1 MKPPEKILII
11 GPTWLGDTI
20 LSTPV
25 LSNLRRAFPS
35 VRIYYLGAPGAAGIL
50 SGHPDLAE
58 LHVRTGNILHDI
70 RKATSFR
77 QKAIDWTLVL
87 SNSFRG
93 ALLAFASRAKI
104 RIGYSRDGRALL
116 LTHPVPFHTQEDQHQ
131 IDEYLG
137 LLKHA
142 GVVTVTRDPRIGI
155 SNEALRF
162 AETVWANHGIRD
174 NEKVVGIH
182 PGAKFGATKLWP
194 VDRFAK
200 VADRLAEVEGTRVI
214 LFGSNEEAH
223 LTASIANQMKTNPV
237 DLGGRDNL
245 SVLPGVLKRLN
256 AFLTGDTGPMHVAA
270 SVGTPVVALFGPTD
284 PAHTG
289 PVGDFHTVLRRD
301 LFCSPCFL
309 KRCPYSHE
317 CMEELGI
324 DEAVEAIRGKLHLG
338 DR

>member
-1 MKPPEKILII
+1 MKPPENILII

-25 LSNLRRAFPS
+25 LSNLKSAFPS
-35 VRIYYLGAPGAAGIL
+35 ARLYYLGAPAAAGIL
-50 SGHPDLAE
+50 SGHPDLDE
-58 LHVRTGNILHDI
+58 LHVRTGNIVYDI
-70 RKATSFR
+70 RKTISFR
-77 QKAIDWTLVL
+77 RKAIDWTFVL

-93 ALLAFASRAKI
+93 ALLGYASGAQI

-116 LTHPVPFHTQEDQHQ
+116 LTHPVPFHNQGNRHQ
-131 IDEYLG
+131 IDEYLE
-137 LLKHA
+137 LLEHT
-142 GVVTVTRDPRIGI
+142 GVIIVTRDPRIAI
-155 SNEALRF
+155 SDEALRF
-162 AETVWANHGIRD
+162 AETVWSTHGIRD
-174 NEKVVGIH
+174 NEKVVGIQ

-200 VADRLAEVEGTRVI
+200 VADRLAVVEDARVI
-214 LFGSNEEAH
+214 LFGNNEEAH
-223 LTASIANQMKTNPV
+223 LTASIANQMKTKPI

-245 SVLPGVLKRLN
+245 LVLPGVLKRLN

-270 SVGTPVVALFGPTD
+270 SLGTPIVALFGPTD

-289 PVGDFHTVLRRD
+289 PVGDFHTILRRD

-309 KRCPYSHE
+309 KRCPYGHE
-317 CMEELGI
+317 CMEEMGI
-324 DEAVEAIRGKLHLG
+324 DETVEAIRDKLHLG